1 MRQEEHQLGTEI
13 LKMLRET
20 EEYVSG
26 QQISERLGVSR
37 TAVWKVIRRL
47 REEGYEVEAVRNRGY
62 RIIGSADVLNRE
74 ALASLMRTGWA
85 GRSLHYYEETDSTNL
100 RIRSLADEGAPHGTL
115 AVAGSQTAGRGRRGR
130 SWSSPGG
137 ENVYMS
143 VLLRPQIPPERAP
156 MLTLVMALSVAG
168 AIRKVA
174 GLPVQIKWPNDIIC
188 GGRKLVGILTE
199 MSAQVDYINYVTVG
213 VGINVNQTV
222 FPEEIRDTASSLA
235 IECGHPVQRAPLVA
249 AVMEGLEE
257 DYGTFLETMDLSGLA
272 GRYESL
278 LVNKDRE
285 VRILSAKGDWQGHA
299 LGITPTGELIVRRGD
314 GTVEEVFSGEVS
326 VRGVYGYV

>member
-100 RIRSLADEGAPHGTL
+100 RIRSLADEGAPHGRWRWRG
-115 AVAGSQTAGRGRRGR
+115 ARQPAGAGAEDPGVHREGKTSICRSCSGRRSRRNGR
-130 SWSSPGG
+130 P
-137 ENVYMS
+137 
-143 VLLRPQIPPERAP
+143 
-156 MLTLVMALSVAG
+156 
-168 AIRKVA
+168 
-174 GLPVQIKWPNDIIC
+174 C
-188 GGRKLVGILTE
+188 
-199 MSAQVDYINYVTVG
+199 
-213 VGINVNQTV
+213 
-222 FPEEIRDTASSLA
+222 SL
-235 IECGHPVQRAPLVA
+235 
-249 AVMEGLEE
+249 
-257 DYGTFLETMDLSGLA
+257 
-272 GRYESL
+272 
-278 LVNKDRE
+278 
-285 VRILSAKGDWQGHA
+285 W
-299 LGITPTGELIVRRGD
+299 
-314 GTVEEVFSGEVS
+314 
-326 VRGVYGYV
+326 